1 LAKELVMISKGIVL
15 DGQIDTH
22 TNKAFFGGESD
33 KQDKD
38 LETMEMLGGQH
49 LL

>member
-1 LAKELVMISKGIVL
+1 LAKELVIISKGMVL

-22 TNKAFFGGESD
+22 TNKAFFGGESN

-38 LETMEMLGGQH
+38 LEIIEVLGG
-49 LL
+49 